1 MGYLLLGDELHS
13 WRGALIALLLV
24 WGAVEVIVALTSL
37 AHDGWTWQSGVRGL
51 LSFGAVLTGLVLARD
66 WRWVVVAGLVIG
78 LAALRG
84 RFFPSEEVEAE

>member
-1 MGYLLLGDELHS
+1 MTV
-13 WRGALIALLLV
+13 R
-24 WGAVEVIVALTSL
+24 
-37 AHDGWTWQSGVRGL
+37 TWQSGVRGL